1 MEFDKKYQQS
11 LLKMMLMNYEFMVR
25 CRSAISPEY
34 FDTSRMVLSEIII
47 KYFDRY
53 RTLPTERAMTDIF
66 EETMEKTSYQKY
78 EKIIRKSFDKLWEEE
93 YPKDADYIESKLI
106 DFAKTQSYLAL
117 AKSIPDLVEA
127 GQYREIDK
135 MQHKISL
142 LGANTAVVIKS
153 SDAVKDDNLKM
164 SFEVVDA
171 VATGIPELD
180 HGDILEGGLARKEL
194 GVIIAPP
201 NVGKSMFLN
210 HLGNAACMQGKR
222 VYHVTLEM
230 SAEQVWK
237 RYVSAIASI
246 STKLIKTNI
255 SNIKKQVAEFY
266 EQYGGELI
274 IDERPTKKFSPRD
287 LDMQLDM
294 MNRAGEMPDLILI
307 DYGDIMK
314 SDSNFG
320 SKYENQAEV
329 YVDLRA
335 LCMKY
340 NTRMWVP
347 SQGNRGSTDK
357 KNIDNEDV
365 AGAFDKVATADHV
378 MSINMNKEEYQDGI
392 ARIFISKNRR
402 GKKNVTIEIDTKYEH
417 SRFVSEIIIEANKE
431 ADRIEE
437 QKKIEAKR
445 EEEEAPSKPRRKRR
459 KRKKP
464 SEE

>member
-1 MEFDKKYQQS
+1 MQFDKKYQQS
-11 LLKMMLMNYEFMVR
+11 LLKMMITNYEFMVR
-25 CRSAISPEY
+25 CRGAISPEY
-34 FDTSRMVLSEIII
+34 FDTSRVVLSEIIL
-47 KYFDRY
+47 KYYDRY
-53 RTLPTERAMTDIF
+53 RSLPTERAMTDIF

-78 EKIIRKSFDKLWEEE
+78 EKIIRKSFEALWKDD

-106 DFAKTQSYLAL
+106 DFAKSQSYLTL
-117 AKSIPDLVEA
+117 AKSIPDLVES
-127 GQYREIDK
+127 GNYKEIDK

-142 LGANTAVVIKS
+142 LGANTAIVIKS
-153 SDAVKDDNLKM
+153 KDAVKDDNLKM
-164 SFEVVDA
+164 SFEAIDPI
-171 VATGIPELD
+171 ATGIPELD
-180 HGDILEGGLARKEL
+180 HEDILEGGLARKEL

-210 HLGNAACMQGKR
+210 HLGNAACMQGRR
-222 VYHVTLEM
+222 VYHVSLEM

-246 STKLIKTNI
+246 NTKLIKTNI
-255 SNIKKQVAEFY
+255 GSIRKQVADFY

-294 MNRAGEMPDLILI
+294 MNRAGEMPDIILI

-378 MSINMNKEEYQDGI
+378 LSINMTKEEYQDGI

-402 GKKNVTIEIDTKYEH
+402 GKKNVTVEVDTKYDH
-417 SRFVSEIIIEANKE
+417 SRFVSDIIIEANKDRDTKKPAKVEE
-431 ADRIEE
+431 A
-437 QKKIEAKR
+437 
-445 EEEEAPSKPRRKRR
+445 EEEVSIPK
-459 KRKKP
+459 KRKKRKKKP
-464 SEE
+464 LSD